1 MASSI
6 PPRQDVTQI
15 TEFLLS
21 LWLKYNFFEQVLK
34 QKIMQRDLKFYEKAM
49 SAVADPYR
57 MSIIR
62 ELSEKGEIR
71 CCDVVCMTGLAQPTC
86 SHHIKL
92 LADSGLIVCRK
103 QGRNNI
109 FTINKEN
116 FKKLGQYFEKFGE

>member
-1 MASSI
+1 MKS
-6 PPRQDVTQI
+6 
-15 TEFLLS
+15 
-21 LWLKYNFFEQVLK
+21 
-34 QKIMQRDLKFYEKAM
+34 DLKFYEKAV

-57 MSIIR
+57 MSILQ

-71 CCDVVCMTGLAQPTC
+71 CCDAVSLTGLSQPTC

-92 LADSGLIVCRK
+92 LADSELITCRK